1 VKNNYTETISVK
13 LDNFSSH
20 DSSIGFY
27 IKQKGKFYF
36 DYKTISAENKE
47 NMEIILEPSQEI
59 YILMYTEDIEGNIN
73 VEANFASF
81 KSKESRDLI
90 SSVIMISLPL
100 LVIIWIFGICSVVI
114 YFKIAK
120 CAQYDKQAKI
130 EFDFNK
136 ANFEDDEMSP
146 KKKKSKLRYKI
157 RKKKTRDDELFTGLL
172 EEDKY

>member
-1 VKNNYTETISVK
+1 MKSSTCGRQEYLITANYNATINKQIEANDVCIAKVKNNYTETISVK

-100 LVIIWIFGICSVVI
+100 LVII
-114 YFKIAK
+114 
-120 CAQYDKQAKI
+120 
-130 EFDFNK
+130 
-136 ANFEDDEMSP
+136 
-146 KKKKSKLRYKI
+146 
-157 RKKKTRDDELFTGLL
+157 
-172 EEDKY
+172 